1 MKYFYI
7 NNKKFNYTLTKNSI
21 IDFCKNIKLKIPYFC
36 YHNNLALA
44 GNCRMCLVEITNS
57 VKPIV
62 SCTMILTNKMKIYT
76 NSLLVKKAR
85 ENVLEFLLLNH
96 PLDCP
101 ICDQGGECDLQDQS
115 LIFGSFKKRF
125 YNLKRIVIDKN
136 ISPIIKML
144 MTRCIH
150 CTRCV
155 RFSYEILGHN
165 NLLGVFNRGVKSEIG
180 TYVSKTFNSEL
191 SGNLIDI
198 CPVGALTFK
207 QFSFVNRNWELKN
220 LKSLDFSDGFG
231 LDTQIFINNNSIIKI
246 QPSIENSW
254 ISDRTRFSF
263 DGMFSKER
271 ILLTSKYNYDK
282 KNMIC
287 YWKSLFQNLINI
299 LYFKDHLYQ
308 HFVTFK
314 LTILL
319 NNQIDIQ
326 NLNILCLL
334 TKKYKFIELSKLDK
348 TLLENSDQENSF
360 RINSTKNLT
369 SFNESQFCLFLNLN
383 LRFEGSPLN
392 LKIKQNFFKNNLK
405 IISINSLTNL
415 TFPVL
420 YLGSTLN
427 KIINII
433 EGNSIITQNLIYYKN
448 PYIVLNSELS
458 KRKDNYNFF
467 ELFQLFKNH
476 NFNIYNYNWNGIN
489 ILNSTLSESG
499 LNYLNKLRSFTY
511 QMYISSNILYLY
523 NIKFNFLNSS
533 LQKYLELKLL
543 NFNCNLKF
551 LVLIEQNFIINS
563 KLNNFKLYNNTFFE
577 SSNNNFVNVEGLFKT
592 SPKIISSTLFYSKN
606 DTNIIKF
613 FDFYLNKL
621 TYLHNNNKNNN
632 SLLHFNYVYFNNKNL
647 DLLFVPSSLLTSLN
661 WMYLKNKF
669 CFFYSKN
676 SKFVFKKVKYYK
688 NKLYLWIED
697 FYLNNKDLY
706 SSYSLIMLECSKS
719 FRKTTNNFLY

>member
-7 NNKKFNYTLTKNSI
+7 NNKKFKYALTKNSI

-36 YHNNLALA
+36 YHKKLALA
-44 GNCRMCLVEITNS
+44 GNCRMCLVEISNS

-62 SCTMILTNKMKIYT
+62 SCTMLLTNKMKIYT

-115 LIFGSFKKRF
+115 LIFGSYKKRF
-125 YNLKRIVIDKN
+125 YNFKRIVVDKN

-155 RFSYEILGHN
+155 RFSYEILGHH
-165 NLLGVFNRGVKSEIG
+165 NLLGVFNRGVNSEIG

-220 LKSLDFSDGFG
+220 IKSFDFSDGFG
-231 LDTQIFINNNSIIKI
+231 LETQIFVNNNSIIKI
-246 QPSIENSW
+246 QPSVESSW
-254 ISDRTRFSF
+254 ISDKTRFSF

-271 ILLTSKYNYDK
+271 ILLTSEFKYSNK
-282 KNMIC
+282 KNQAY
-287 YWKSLFQNLINI
+287 YWKNLFQNLITI

-308 HFVTFK
+308 HFLTFK
-314 LTILL
+314 LIILI
-319 NNQIDIQ
+319 NNQLDLQ
-326 NLNILCLL
+326 NLNILDLL
-334 TKKYKFIELSKLDK
+334 NKKYKFIELRKLEK
-348 TLLENSDQENSF
+348 TLIENSDQENSF
-360 RINSTKNLT
+360 RINSTQNLT
-369 SFNESQFCLFLNLN
+369 KFNVSQLCLLLNLN

-405 IISINSLTNL
+405 VIAINSLTNL
-415 TFPVL
+415 TFPVF
-420 YLGSTLN
+420 YLGSNL
-427 KIINII
+427 NII
-433 EGNSIITQNLIYYKN
+433 IQILEGNNIITQNLIYSKN

-458 KRKDNYNFF
+458 KRKDSYNFF
-467 ELFQLFKNH
+467 ELFQLLKNY
-476 NFNIYNYNWNGIN
+476 NFNIYNNDWNGIN
-489 ILNSTLSESG
+489 TLNLTLSESG
-499 LNYLNKLRSFTY
+499 LNYLNKLKSFTFKT
-511 QMYISSNILYLY
+511 YILSNILYLY
-523 NIKFNFLNSS
+523 NVKFNFFNQS

-543 NFNCNLKF
+543 NFNYNLKF
-551 LVLIEQNFIINS
+551 LVLIEQNFILSSN
-563 KLNNFKLYNNTFFE
+563 LNNFKLYNANFFE
-577 SSNNNFVNVEGLFKT
+577 SFSNNFLNVEGLFKT

-606 DTNIIKF
+606 ETHILKI
-613 FDFYLNKL
+613 FDYYLTKLSYLNGIKK
-621 TYLHNNNKNNN
+621 YSFVNFDYINFNK
-632 SLLHFNYVYFNNKNL
+632 KNI
-647 DLLFVPSSLLTSLN
+647 DLLLAPSNIMTSLN
-661 WMYLKNKF
+661 WMFLKNKF
-669 CFFYSKN
+669 CFFYLQN
-676 SKFVFKKVKYYK
+676 SKFVFKKIKYFK

-719 FRKTTNNFLY
+719 YRKTTNNFLY